1 MRFVDVI
8 AKKRDG
14 GALSHDDINSFV
26 DGVTSGT
33 VPDYQASALLMAIVL
48 KGMTDE
54 ETAWLT
60 DAMVRSGDRIDLS
73 DIPGVKV
80 GKHST
85 GGVGDKVSLVLAPVA
100 AACGVVVPKMSGRGL
115 GHTGGTLD
123 KLESIPGFRIGLSIE
138 EFKQVLREVGTAI
151 IGQTAALAPADYTDR
166 PARAATGRI
175 LNLYV
180 DHDFD
185 PRERDRIVSA
195 LRQWNHVLN
204 GMIRME
210 AKLLPQDVSVA
221 DLQRLKR
228 SGGWLVLRVDSRH
241 RIAHSGEGKDA
252 LAVTV
257 GGSRGGVVYVISDRL
272 GGRDLSGVMMHEFGH
287 VLGAGHGQH
296 GLMAPVYSLDG
307 ARCIEIGRASCR
319 ERV

>member
-1 MRFVDVI
+1 MRLGRVI
-8 AKKRDG
+8 A
-14 GALSHDDINSFV
+14 
-26 DGVTSGT
+26 
-33 VPDYQASALLMAIVL
+33 ALL
-48 KGMTDE
+48 
-54 ETAWLT
+54 
-60 DAMVRSGDRIDLS
+60 
-73 DIPGVKV
+73 V
-80 GKHST
+80 G
-85 GGVGDKVSLVLAPVA
+85 GLVLLAV
-100 AACGVVVPKMSGRGL
+100 GL
-115 GHTGGTLD
+115 ALYSYPAD
-123 KLESIPGFRIGLSIE
+123 AQSR
-138 EFKQVLREVGTAI
+138 
-151 IGQTAALAPADYTDR
+151 TAALAPADYTDH

-204 GMIRME
+204 GMIRLE

-241 RIAHSGEGKDA
+241 RIAHSGEGRDA

-307 ARCIEIGRASCR
+307 ARCIDYAAAGLVAQAQRLPLAGMNWCEGLGR
-319 ERV
+319 ERMPAANAGANHGYTSSSVRGQARD

>member
-1 MRFVDVI
+1 MRLGRVN
-8 AKKRDG
+8 A
-14 GALSHDDINSFV
+14 
-26 DGVTSGT
+26 
-33 VPDYQASALLMAIVL
+33 ALL
-48 KGMTDE
+48 
-54 ETAWLT
+54 
-60 DAMVRSGDRIDLS
+60 
-73 DIPGVKV
+73 V
-80 GKHST
+80 G
-85 GGVGDKVSLVLAPVA
+85 GLVLLAV
-100 AACGVVVPKMSGRGL
+100 GL
-115 GHTGGTLD
+115 ALYSYPAD
-123 KLESIPGFRIGLSIE
+123 AQSR
-138 EFKQVLREVGTAI
+138 
-151 IGQTAALAPADYTDR
+151 TAALAPADYTDR

-175 LNLYV
+175 LNFYV

-185 PRERDRIVSA
+185 SRERDRIVSA

-204 GMIRME
+204 GMIRLE

-257 GGSRGGVVYVISDRL
+257 GGSGGGVVYVISDRL

-296 GLMAPVYSLDG
+296 GQ
-307 ARCIEIGRASCR
+307 IGRAH
-319 ERV
+319 V

>member
-1 MRFVDVI
+1 MRLGRVI
-8 AKKRDG
+8 A
-14 GALSHDDINSFV
+14 
-26 DGVTSGT
+26 
-33 VPDYQASALLMAIVL
+33 ALL
-48 KGMTDE
+48 
-54 ETAWLT
+54 
-60 DAMVRSGDRIDLS
+60 
-73 DIPGVKV
+73 V
-80 GKHST
+80 G
-85 GGVGDKVSLVLAPVA
+85 GLVLLAV
-100 AACGVVVPKMSGRGL
+100 GL
-115 GHTGGTLD
+115 ALYSYPAD
-123 KLESIPGFRIGLSIE
+123 AQSR
-138 EFKQVLREVGTAI
+138 
-151 IGQTAALAPADYTDR
+151 TAALAPADYTDR

-175 LNLYV
+175 LNFYV

-185 PRERDRIVSA
+185 SRERDRIVSA

-204 GMIRME
+204 GMIRLE

-257 GGSRGGVVYVISDRL
+257 GGSGGGVVYVISDRL

-307 ARCIEIGRASCR
+307 ARCIDYAAAGLVAQAQRLPLAGMNWCEGLGR
-319 ERV
+319 ERMPAANAGANHGYTSSSVRGQARD

>member
-1 MRFVDVI
+1 VRLGRVI
-8 AKKRDG
+8 A
-14 GALSHDDINSFV
+14 
-26 DGVTSGT
+26 
-33 VPDYQASALLMAIVL
+33 ALL
-48 KGMTDE
+48 
-54 ETAWLT
+54 
-60 DAMVRSGDRIDLS
+60 
-73 DIPGVKV
+73 V
-80 GKHST
+80 G
-85 GGVGDKVSLVLAPVA
+85 GLVLLA
-100 AACGVVVPKMSGRGL
+100 AGL
-115 GHTGGTLD
+115 ALYSYPAD
-123 KLESIPGFRIGLSIE
+123 AQSR
-138 EFKQVLREVGTAI
+138 
-151 IGQTAALAPADYTDR
+151 TAALAPADYTAR
-166 PARAATGRI
+166 PAARAATGRI

-204 GMIRME
+204 GMIRLE

-241 RIAHSGEGKDA
+241 RIAHSGEGRDA

-307 ARCIEIGRASCR
+307 ARCIDYAAAGLVAQAQRLPLAGMNWCEGLGR
-319 ERV
+319 ERMPAANAGANHGYTSSSVRGQARD

>member
-1 MRFVDVI
+1 MRLGRVI
-8 AKKRDG
+8 A
-14 GALSHDDINSFV
+14 
-26 DGVTSGT
+26 
-33 VPDYQASALLMAIVL
+33 ALLVGGLAL
-48 KGMTDE
+48 LATGL
-54 ETAWLT
+54 ALYSYPA
-60 DAMVRSGDRIDLS
+60 DAQSR
-73 DIPGVKV
+73 
-80 GKHST
+80 
-85 GGVGDKVSLVLAPVA
+85 
-100 AACGVVVPKMSGRGL
+100 
-115 GHTGGTLD
+115 
-123 KLESIPGFRIGLSIE
+123 
-138 EFKQVLREVGTAI
+138 
-151 IGQTAALAPADYTDR
+151 TAALAPADYTDR

-204 GMIRME
+204 GMIRLQ
-210 AKLLPQDVSVA
+210 AQLLPQDISVA
-221 DLQRLKR
+221 ELQRLKR

-257 GGSRGGVVYVISDRL
+257 GGSGGGVVYVISDRL

-287 VLGAGHGQH
+287 VLGAGHGQR

-307 ARCIEIGRASCR
+307 ARCIDYAAASLVAQAQRLPLAGMNWCESPGR
-319 ERV
+319 ERTPTAGLGASQRSAPAANAGANRGYKSSSVRGQAQD